1 MPNCAYLPTLTV
13 IPKGCTTKWK
23 IRKGV
28 GGLKSGTLST
38 TFFVR
43 RSIIVKPLSVMTWS
57 PSSRR
62 SSKSLSWVICVS
74 LVLPVQSLEIKEKAP
89 NGVIPTIAW
98 QCHTV
103 KKQPEVIISI
113 TTVVMLIIAPGYF
126 LCARR
131 WRPLYKKNSVQSII
145 TLVLK
150 ATEVESPLMRGLKTV
165 PKLYTHG
172 WQCSQWQKTYQ
183 P

>member
-13 IPKGCTTKWK
+13 IPKGFTKKWK
-23 IRKGV
+23 IRTGV
-28 GGLKSGTLST
+28 GRLKSGMLST
-38 TFFVR
+38 TFFVK
-43 RSIIVKPLSVMTWS
+43 RSIKPLSVMTWS

-62 SSKSLSWVICVS
+62 SSKPLSWVICVS

-126 LCARR
+126 LCAWR

-150 ATEVESPLMRGLKTV
+150 ATEVESP
-165 PKLYTHG
+165 
-172 WQCSQWQKTYQ
+172 
-183 P
+183 